1 MQRRT
6 RRVPVNT
13 RLDIETKRE
22 LVRIAEAEGR
32 TLSDV
37 ARRMIEKG
45 MADGLCT
52 DSHGQAAGVGSAGNP
67 GGDIHS

>member
-6 RRVPVNT
+6 RRVAVNT

-22 LVRIAEAEGR
+22 LVRMAEAEGR

-37 ARRMIEKG
+37 ARRMIERG
-45 MADGLCT
+45 LQAPQGDEDETDGRVHT
-52 DSHGQAAGVGSAGNP
+52 DAQG
-67 GGDIHS
+67 